1 MANMVSSGKMMK
13 AQFWSFDVVFAM
25 VVFTIAITILSVAW
39 LNINN
44 QLSVAY
50 GNGASLSQVDAQA
63 LIQNLFTTGY
73 PSDWQAR
80 INVTNTTTWNNVS
93 VGMVANQGSANLSS
107 SKIYTMLAMTET
119 NYQAMKQE
127 LGIGF
132 DYYIMI
138 YGSSVNITMGRS
150 PGTNYTYSIYVEKRG
165 AFLNGAPVTVEAIVW
180 SNSQTTVT

>member
-1 MANMVSSGKMMK
+1 MK
-13 AQFWSFDVVFAM
+13 AQFWSFDVIFAM
-25 VVFTIAITILSVAW
+25 VIFTVAITILSVAW
-39 LNINN
+39 LDLNN
-44 QLSVAY
+44 QLSVSY
-50 GNGASLSQVDAQA
+50 GNGASLAQVDAHA

-80 INVTNTTTWNNVS
+80 VNLTNITTWNNVS
-93 VGMVANQGSANLSS
+93 VGMAANQGSANLST
-107 SKIYTMLAMTET
+107 SKIYTMLAMSET

-132 DYYIMI
+132 DYYIII

-150 PGTNYTYSIYVEKRG
+150 PGTNYTYSIYAEKRG

-180 SNSQTTVT
+180 SNSASTVT